1 LNIGWSFQPSGLW
14 DGWNDPSIAN
24 FKGKILESLTRET
37 IQNSL
42 DAAESEDE
50 PVHIEISEKR
60 LDLVDIPNIDEIK
73 IKLEKCWDF
82 VEHESENSRAE
93 MLAAREALSG
103 DNILVLSVADYGT
116 TGMPGPCELGKPFFS
131 YLKARGQSGGSTSR
145 GGSHGIGK
153 AAPLCASTLRTIFVS
168 TLWED
173 EKTGEQ
179 KTLIQGRTTL
189 MIWQRSSRHGTRFIW
204 RRPAPTANPTSSTGA
219 ASRDFSRSSTPNG
232 WPSPILP
239 ATGNTSRSVMP
250 PRTRRR
256 SSF

>member
-1 LNIGWSFQPSGLW
+1 MAITYSCSVLLITGRLGCLAHVNWANPSFHTLRQEASPAVQRAVEGRM
-14 DGWNDPSIAN
+14 A
-24 FKGKILESLTRET
+24 LE
-37 IQNSL
+37 
-42 DAAESEDE
+42 
-50 PVHIEISEKR
+50 
-60 LDLVDIPNIDEIK
+60 
-73 IKLEKCWDF
+73 
-82 VEHESENSRAE
+82 
-93 MLAAREALSG
+93 
-103 DNILVLSVADYGT
+103 
-116 TGMPGPCELGKPFFS
+116 
-131 YLKARGQSGGSTSR
+131 
-145 GGSHGIGK
+145 K